1 MGLFTSFATGFIEGS
16 VQKMK
21 DEADARAKEKELI
34 AAEQERYGGY
44 LLDYLKT
51 DDPQAG
57 IAQMFAKR
65 AGINTDFSYLANTM
79 NDVESG
85 IYLGSYRV
93 GDKPEKWDEDIR
105 VDNQMR
111 AGGKWLQ
118 HMQEVVTSE
127 SGGQQLLEA
136 MQKDSTVKKKFLS
149 ELTRFSGYYITGQ
162 RYMPGRED
170 VISEYVPPEVD
181 FPELFKFV
189 SNSGILPNA
198 EKATEAA
205 ANQNLIE
212 TEMSKGNVTN
222 PANSFVVSFYTGEG
236 KKQDGILEFS
246 NQDDLDAV
254 NRISVSLGYEDTQ
267 DFISN
272 YKDVDVAT
280 TSEEAYSNLLSAI
293 EMEKMGFGTLASGAM
308 AGSTQLRADF
318 ANYVEEEFG
327 GDMRA
332 AIRAYAPLITIKE
345 DKNRGATAYDRR
357 RVVKLAKPEDYFT
370 RNKLN
375 KQQVMDQYEASLNTL
390 RKLEQLNS
398 ILIDGET
405 PTGLKAKVQSLAFGV
420 FGEGGQID
428 QFFGSEAE
436 ANGGYVD
443 GTNAETLKKIAVD
456 RGFISKETAKNLSTM
471 DALKLSLA
479 AEMARAVDP
488 SGRLSNQDFEIQLQ
502 RLGQVGWF
510 TSKEQ
515 AQSSLQVVIDDF
527 QRTRGR
533 LETLYEVA
541 TQPEFTRREAR
552 ILRADQII
560 RSITESNFNM
570 TLASA
575 PASAE
580 GDVTKEELPAGVTTK
595 PSRMVTPEG
604 AATYRGS
611 DGKYYLDPEGTQ
623 PVNARTLKEPS

>member
-1 MGLFTSFATGFIEGS
+1 MGIFTSFATGFIEGS

-21 DEADARAKEKELI
+21 DEAAADAKEKELI
-34 AAEQERYGGY
+34 AAEQEKYGGY
-44 LLDYLKT
+44 LFDYLKT

-57 IAQMFAKR
+57 VAQMFARR
-65 AGINTDFSYLANTM
+65 AGIDTDFSYLANTM
-79 NDVESG
+79 NNVENG
-85 IYLGSYRV
+85 IYLGSYRI
-93 GDKPEKWDEDIR
+93 GDKPEKWDEDTR

-111 AGGKWLQ
+111 AGGKWLG
-118 HMQEVVTSE
+118 HMQNVVTSE
-127 SGGQQLLEA
+127 SGGQQLLDA
-136 MQKDSTVKKKFLS
+136 MQKNPTVKNKFLS
-149 ELTRFSGYYITGQ
+149 ELTRFSSYYVTGQ

-170 VISEYVPPEVD
+170 VISEYVPPEAD

-189 SNSGILPNA
+189 SESGILPNA
-198 EKATEAA
+198 NKVTEAA
-205 ANQNLIE
+205 SNQSLIDTE
-212 TEMSKGNVTN
+212 TTKGNVTN

-236 KKQDGILEFS
+236 KKQDGVLEFS
-246 NQDDLDAV
+246 NEEDLDSIR
-254 NRISVSLGYEDTQ
+254 RISVSLGHEDIQ

-272 YKDVDVAT
+272 YNYVDVAT
-280 TSEEAYSNLLSAI
+280 TPEEAYDNLLSAI
-293 EMEKMGFGTLASGAM
+293 DMEKRGFGTLASGAM
-308 AGSTQLRADF
+308 AGSTQLRAEF
-318 ANYVEEEFG
+318 ASYVKEEFG
-327 GDMRA
+327 GDTRA
-332 AIRAYAPLITIKE
+332 AIRAYAPLVVIRE
-345 DKNRGATAYDRR
+345 DKGKGATAYDKRR
-357 RVVKLAKPEDYFT
+357 KVQLAKPEDYFT

-390 RKLEQLNS
+390 GKLEQLNA
-398 ILIDGET
+398 LLTDGET

-436 ANGGYVD
+436 ASGGYAD
-443 GTNAETLKKIAVD
+443 GTSAASLKQVAID

-515 AQSSLQVVIDDF
+515 AQSSLNVVIDDF

-552 ILRADQII
+552 ILRADQIV
-560 RSITESNFNM
+560 RSTTENNFNM
-570 TLASA
+570 MLASG
-575 PASAE
+575 STTDGE
-580 GDVTKEELPAGVTTK
+580 TEEVPAGVTTK